1 LSLAA
6 ARRRVRHCA
15 GPCDNEATVAQD
27 PVGGKFKTS
36 LNLRK
41 DIFFLE
47 RGGERERESERERA
61 QEKEREREREREKER
76 ERERARERERER
88 ERARE
93 REKVRERESARE
105 SWTGRLAPNI
115 VSHYGLQN
123 NSKKLFF
130 GAMPAV

>member
-47 RGGERERESERERA
+47 RGGERERESERER
-61 QEKEREREREREKER
+61 ERESKRERERVRE
-76 ERERARERERER
+76 
-88 ERARE
+88 RE
-93 REKVRERESARE
+93 REKVRERERE
-105 SWTGRLAPNI
+105 RECERELDRAAST
-115 VSHYGLQN
+115 
-123 NSKKLFF
+123 
-130 GAMPAV
+130 